1 MGLFMT
7 LEGLTEEDA
16 VRLASEEAVPADRL
30 RVFDLHCDTLDRL
43 AFHGD
48 ASVPGG
54 FAAHDARIPA
64 HRMATLA
71 DNDAHV
77 SLARTEG
84 FAWCQCFAA
93 FIPDEVRGDEAWALF
108 RRVQSVLEREL
119 ERCGDK
125 LAQARTMAEVDAA
138 LAAGKTAAVL
148 TVEGASFLED
158 DGQAESRL
166 DALADAGVRMVTLT
180 WNGPNALGSGNDTS
194 HGLTG
199 FGRSCVGE
207 LERRGI
213 VVDVSHLNDAGF
225 KDVCA
230 TARRPFAASHSN
242 ARAVCGHPRN
252 LADWQLRELAD
263 CGGIAGLNFCTQ
275 FLTDRLAD
283 PTSSRSCQ
291 SARLR
296 GCPFAA
302 SHSNARAVC
311 GHPRNL
317 ADWQLRELADCGGIA
332 GLNFCTQ
339 FLTDRLADPTRDDVL
354 RHVDHVLETAGED
367 VLALG
372 SDYDGCDVP
381 SWLEPCDRIGALHEL
396 LACEFGRDIA
406 DKVFFRNARDFFER
420 VESV

>member
-1 MGLFMT
+1 MSADNHDMNYSAETYVVAGGRPAH
-7 LEGLTEEDA
+7 EHDAPVNPPIVLTSTYRGVDA
-16 VRLASEEAVPADRL
+16 VNIEHDRVYARFSNPTWEGMEEVVAKLENASQPGLLFPSGMAAVSS
-30 RVFDLHCDTLDRL
+30 VIDLVPVGAIVLIPKH
-43 AFHGD
+43 AYM
-48 ASVPGG
+48 ASV
-54 FAAHDARIPA
+54 
-64 HRMATLA
+64 TLCK
-71 DNDAHV
+71 D
-77 SLARTEG
+77 
-84 FAWCQCFAA
+84 
-93 FIPDEVRGDEAWALF
+93 
-108 RRVQSVLEREL
+108 
-119 ERCGDK
+119 
-125 LAQARTMAEVDAA
+125 
-138 LAAGKTAAVL
+138 
-148 TVEGASFLED
+148 
-158 DGQAESRL
+158 
-166 DALADAGVRMVTLT
+166 
-180 WNGPNALGSGNDTS
+180 
-194 HGLTG
+194 
-199 FGRSCVGE
+199 

-213 VVDVSHLNDAGF
+213 IVDVSHLNDAGF

-230 TARRPFAASHSN
+230 TARR
-242 ARAVCGHPRN
+242 
-252 LADWQLRELAD
+252 
-263 CGGIAGLNFCTQ
+263 
-275 FLTDRLAD
+275 
-283 PTSSRSCQ
+283 
-291 SARLR
+291 
-296 GCPFAA
+296 PFAA